1 MRFLLLGCLGLVLG
15 LAPTAF
21 GANAATALKNPAIN
35 ENFYSVE
42 IVDHQVWIVGYYGT
56 ILHSGDRGVTWQIQS
71 SPVRHA
77 LFNVRFVTSA
87 RGWIGG
93 SHGALLHT
101 VDGGKNW
108 RAQTAGTTEHLF
120 ASYWLSDTLGW
131 MAGSR
136 GTISRTNDGGR
147 SWHNSSPPGDFTF
160 SALSFASPTRG
171 WVAGEFGVI
180 FRTDDGGKSWS
191 KQKSPV
197 EVSFSSGESRN
208 LFALIF
214 PKPQTGFAFGL
225 DGVVLKTLDGASWQI
240 VRRRADA
247 ISPTGA
253 NHLFAAAQ
261 AYDRLWAVG
270 ERGTLLVAN
279 LDGQSWR
286 SFNADIPRFSLNAI
300 AFGKDGFG
308 IVVGNRGVVLRTLDG
323 GKTWQRVP
331 ITIKALEKD
340 STLAP

>member
-1 MRFLLLGCLGLVLG
+1 
-15 LAPTAF
+15 
-21 GANAATALKNPAIN
+21 
-35 ENFYSVE
+35 
-42 IVDHQVWIVGYYGT
+42 
-56 ILHSGDRGVTWQIQS
+56 
-71 SPVRHA
+71 
-77 LFNVRFVTSA
+77 
-87 RGWIGG
+87 
-93 SHGALLHT
+93 
-101 VDGGKNW
+101 
-108 RAQTAGTTEHLF
+108 
-120 ASYWLSDTLGW
+120 
-131 MAGSR
+131 
-136 GTISRTNDGGR
+136 
-147 SWHNSSPPGDFTF
+147 
-160 SALSFASPTRG
+160 LSFASPTRG

-247 ISPTGA
+247 SSPTGA

-270 ERGTLLVAN
+270 ERGTLLVAD
-279 LDGQSWR
+279 LDGQTWR

>member
-1 MRFLLLGCLGLVLG
+1 MGQLFLWCVGLIMG
-15 LAPTAF
+15 LAPTLFHAHAAPKPPA
-21 GANAATALKNPAIN
+21 ANDN
-35 ENFYSVE
+35 YYGVE
-42 IVDHQVWIVGYYGT
+42 IVDHQAWIVGYYGT
-56 ILHSGDRGVTWQIQS
+56 ILHSTDRGVTWQVQP

-77 LFNVRFVTSA
+77 LFNVRFVTPA

-93 SHGALLHT
+93 SHGAVLHT

-108 RAQTAGTTEHLF
+108 RAQTAVTTEHLF

-136 GTISRTNDGGR
+136 GTILRTSDGGS
-147 SWHNSSPPGDFTF
+147 SWLNSSPPGDFTF
-160 SALSFASPTRG
+160 SGLSFASPTRG

-180 FRTDDGGKSWS
+180 FRTDDRGKSWS

-208 LFALIF
+208 LFALLF
-214 PKPQTGFAFGL
+214 PKPQTGYAFGL
-225 DGVVLKTLDGASWQI
+225 DGVVLKTLDGARWEI

-247 ISPTGA
+247 SSITGA

-261 AYDRLWAVG
+261 ANDRLWAVG
-270 ERGTLLVAN
+270 ERGTLLYTD
-279 LDGQSWR
+279 LDGQTWR

-323 GKTWQRVP
+323 GKTWKRPP
-331 ITIKALEKD
+331 ITIKASEKD